1 MIGSV
6 QSAIIIIMQ
15 VRRFVIVQVV
25 ILGNQDK
32 EKDLKPPLR
41 DQEIQ
46 PLDRLGQIIKA
57 EIIITDA
64 DKSPF

>member
-1 MIGSV
+1 
-6 QSAIIIIMQ
+6 MQ
-15 VRRFVIVQVV
+15 VRRFVIVQVAT
-25 ILGNQDK
+25 LGNQDK

-57 EIIITDA
+57 EIIITDV

>member
-1 MIGSV
+1 
-6 QSAIIIIMQ
+6 MQ
-15 VRRFVIVQVV
+15 VRRFVIVQVAT
-25 ILGNQDK
+25 LGNQDK

-46 PLDRLGQIIKA
+46 ALDHLGQIIKA
-57 EIIITDA
+57 EIIITDV